1 MRGRSMLTLP
11 NMLSLSR
18 IALAAAFPLVREAKW
33 QATLVVAAG
42 ATDFLDGFIA
52 RARQADNK
60 WGALLDPITDRVFVF
75 TAFVTYLLVGQLTTS
90 QYFILLARDL
100 ATAIGFLVARLIPWL
115 RGVTF
120 KARLTGKLVTTLQL
134 IVLIAVPLAPSAV
147 RPLVVVVGVLSV
159 WSIIDY
165 TLALW
170 RARVPA

>member
-1 MRGRSMLTLP
+1 MLTVP
-11 NMLSLSR
+11 NVLSLSR
-18 IALAAAFPLVREAKW
+18 IALAAAFPFVRTTAG
-33 QATLVVAAG
+33 QASLVVVAG

-52 RARQADNK
+52 RARHADNK
-60 WGALLDPITDRVFVF
+60 WGALLDPITDRIFVF
-75 TAFVTYLLVGQLTTS
+75 TALATYLLVGQLTTG

-100 ATAIGFLVARLIPWL
+100 ATAIGFLVARIIPWL

-134 IVLIAVPLAPSAV
+134 IVLLAVPLAPTAV
-147 RPLVVVVGVLSV
+147 RTLVIVVGVLSV

>member
-1 MRGRSMLTLP
+1 MRGRSLLSVP
-11 NMLSLSR
+11 NVLSLSR
-18 IALAAAFPLVREAKW
+18 VVLAAAFPFVRTSVW
-33 QATLVVAAG
+33 QATLVVLAG

-52 RARQADNK
+52 RARHADNK

-75 TAFVTYLLVGQLTTS
+75 TALATYLLVGQLTTG

-100 ATAIGFLVARLIPWL
+100 ATAIGFLVARAVPWL

-120 KARLTGKLVTTLQL
+120 KARLTGKLVTTFQL
-134 IVLIAVPLAPSAV
+134 IVLLAVPLVPSAV
-147 RPLVVVVGVLSV
+147 RPLVFVVGVLSV